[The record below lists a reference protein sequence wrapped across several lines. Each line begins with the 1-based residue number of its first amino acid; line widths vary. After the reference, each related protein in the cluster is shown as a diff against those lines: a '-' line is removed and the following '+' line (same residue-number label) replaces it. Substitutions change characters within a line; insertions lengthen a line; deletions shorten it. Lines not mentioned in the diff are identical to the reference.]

1 MVQEPSLEVFRRWLQ
16 REIEKAE
23 SDGDRGQSDQR
34 LVELEAALI
43 LAIAFDRE
51 FRQRAEAGIQP
62 TKQVPTVRL
71 IQRAPEPGA
80 QKDAKA
86 PSDSNACQSCEEPME
101 ADLDFCAK
109 CGATRHR

>member
-1 MVQEPSLEVFRRWLQ
+1 MAQEPSLDVFRRWLQ

-23 SDGDRGQSDQR
+23 DDNERDHSEQR

-43 LAIAFDRE
+43 LAISFDRE
-51 FRQRAEAGIQP
+51 FSQRAEAGVQP

-71 IQRAPEPGA
+71 IQRAPEPGTPKDA
-80 QKDAKA
+80 QKPMDV
-86 PSDSNACQSCEEPME
+86 NACQSCEEPME

-109 CGATRHR
+109 CGATRQK